1 MNGLLKET
9 TEIKKLQNEFKILT
23 GIIQKETNTTKKK
36 EEELVL
42 EECEL

>member
-23 GIIQKETNTTKKK
+23 GIIQKETNTTKKETK
-36 EEELVL
+36 RIGS
-42 EECEL
+42 